1 MFSQIFI
8 VKALLLD
15 CQLRKKLHTVVPQMV
30 ASQTVLYTIGALNPI
45 NLWYEKIEYLYSI
58 SIILIVLINS
68 IYAEHSD
75 AFYYDFMNQRKEVR
89 IALKKQQCD
98 DKS

>member
-30 ASQTVLYTIGALNPI
+30 ASQTVLYTIGALNP
-45 NLWYEKIEYLYSI
+45 N
-58 SIILIVLINS
+58 
-68 IYAEHSD
+68 IYG
-75 AFYYDFMNQRKEVR
+75 MKE
-89 IALKKQQCD
+89 
-98 DKS
+98 